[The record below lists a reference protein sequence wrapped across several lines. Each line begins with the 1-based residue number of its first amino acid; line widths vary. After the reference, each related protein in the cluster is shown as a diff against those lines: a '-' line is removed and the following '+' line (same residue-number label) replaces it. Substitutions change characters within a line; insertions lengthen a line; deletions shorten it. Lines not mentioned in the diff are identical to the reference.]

1 MDVRST
7 QAGGG
12 PRSGSRIG
20 GRVRINLQPWH
31 ISTSSAI
38 LNLSRAGRSAAP
50 NPLVGVSVSDRY
62 ASMRRWAAGI
72 LGSEDFE
79 LRPASSDASF
89 RRYWRLFHAGATTVL
104 MDAPPDLEDC
114 GRFADLSRRF
124 RAVGLNTPEIHAEN
138 RAAGFLMLTD
148 FGDRVYLGELT
159 EDTVDRL
166 YGDALGALATI
177 QACGPMD
184 GLPGYDEA
192 FLRRELGLFS
202 EWFLGSLPGFVLDAH
217 ACAALAAVEDRLVA
231 SALEQPRVCVHR
243 DYHSRNLMLTEAG
256 NPGILDFQDAVVG
269 PVTYDLVSLLR
280 DCYIAWPAERVT
292 DWASGYFH
300 LARQS
305 GVLQED
311 DLGRFLRWLDLMG
324 VQRHLKAC
332 GIFARLDR
340 RDGKPHYLADIPRTL
355 GYVREVSGRYPELDG
370 LSRLLDERVLPSLD
384 ALVAPAPTAGI

>member
-1 MDVRST
+1 
-7 QAGGG
+7 
-12 PRSGSRIG
+12 
-20 GRVRINLQPWH
+20 
-31 ISTSSAI
+31 
-38 LNLSRAGRSAAP
+38 
-50 NPLVGVSVSDRY
+50 
-62 ASMRRWAAGI
+62 MRLWAAGI

-79 LRPASSDASF
+79 LQPASSDASF
-89 RRYWRLFHAGATTVL
+89 RRYWRVFHAGTTRVL

-124 RAVGLNTPEIHAEN
+124 RAAGLNTPEIHAED

-159 EDTVDRL
+159 RDTADRL
-166 YGDALGALATI
+166 YGDALGALALI
-177 QACGPMD
+177 QACGPTD
-184 GLPGYDEA
+184 DLPIYDEP
-192 FLRRELGLFS
+192 FLRRELGLFR
-202 EWFLGSLPGFVLDAH
+202 EWFLGSLPGLVLTPEES
-217 ACAALAAVEDRLVA
+217 AALARVEDRLVA

-243 DYHSRNLMLTEAG
+243 DFHSRNLMLTETG

-300 LARQS
+300 SAVRS
-305 GVLQED
+305 GVLQDEG
-311 DLGRFLRWLDLMG
+311 LGRFLRWLDLMG

-332 GIFARLDR
+332 GIFARLNR

-355 GYVREVSGRYPELDG
+355 GYVREVAGRYPELEG
-370 LSRLLDERVLPSLD
+370 LSRLLDTRVMPSLD
-384 ALVAPAPTAGI
+384 GLLATVSTTRG